1 MAGAAGLPCLGALA
15 CELFVPLTVL
25 LGGFFSDWFGTVIPR
40 EFRAGDR
47 DGRLGPVIF
56 HHFTN
61 IGIRTITYSSD
72 SVNFNTPG
80 LVEVVVSSATLLG
93 LSAASA
99 SCR

>member
-1 MAGAAGLPCLGALA
+1 MDPSGDLLLPLGYW
-15 CELFVPLTVL
+15 CVSCSYPLPSCWAE
-25 LGGFFSDWFGTVIPR
+25 FFSDWFGTVIPR
-40 EFRAGDR
+40 EFRA
-47 DGRLGPVIF
+47 DGSFGPVIF

-61 IGIRTITYSSD
+61 IGIRTIMYSSD